1 MTRVGEPF
9 RPASGRRS
17 FLLELGLVFCLA
29 HACVPVSEAEP
40 PRADVPV
47 DWNDAQISWRPYF
60 EGLAEAHSRGK
71 PVLLIFY
78 TDWCPHCHNY
88 SRLFHDPEVVEL
100 STRFVMI
107 RVERDGNRELSARY
121 NLDGDYVPR
130 TFFLGPD
137 ATLMPGFETSAAR
150 YRYFLDEF
158 SPGDLESRM
167 RRAAPTAA
175 VGSD

>member
-1 MTRVGEPF
+1 MKGTGERLLP
-9 RPASGRRS
+9 RAGRRT
-17 FLLELGLVFCLA
+17 LLLGLLLSGA
-29 HACVPVSEAEP
+29 PACVPVPDAP
-40 PRADVPV
+40 AADVPV

-60 EGLAEAHSRGK
+60 EGLVEAHSRGK

-88 SRLFHDPEVVEL
+88 SRLFHDPEVVAL

-137 ATLMPGFETSAAR
+137 AALLPGYETSATR

-158 SPGDLESRM
+158 SRGDLESRM

-175 VGSD
+175 ATDAPAH

>member
-1 MTRVGEPF
+1 MRTGERWRL
-9 RPASGRRS
+9 RPGRRALLLDFG
-17 FLLELGLVFCLA
+17 FLLCLA
-29 HACVPVSEAEP
+29 SSCVPVPDAEP
-40 PRADVPV
+40 QSDAPL

-60 EGLAEAHSRGK
+60 DGLAEARSRGK
-71 PVLLIFY
+71 PVLLVFY

-88 SRLFHDPEVVEL
+88 SRLFREPEVVEL
-100 STRFVMI
+100 ATRFVMI
-107 RVERDGNRELSARY
+107 RVERDGNRELSTRY

-137 ATLMPGFETSAAR
+137 AAVLPGFETSAAR

-167 RRAAPTAA
+167 RR
-175 VGSD
+175 